1 MTLSLRQIVADLNL
15 SAGALAALGAAL
27 EAQTRGTEL
36 EPDIR
41 RHVEDV
47 VAALGARAALDN
59 SAPAELQPL
68 LGEIRAFAM
77 MNSQLLAAATRRA
90 GWAHCESEMLQA
102 AGDVSIAFPRA
113 LQRSIASHL
122 PGLADRLATPGASF
136 LDVGVGVG
144 ALSIEMARLWPT
156 LRIVGIDRWAPALAL
171 ARGRVQAAGLAQRI
185 ALREQT
191 AEELPD
197 VNAFD
202 LAWIP
207 GAFVSKEA
215 TRTLVPR
222 IYRALHPGGWLLFA
236 ITCSSDD
243 TLAAAVARLR
253 TAMFGGFVTTSETI
267 ALLLSRHGFAD
278 VQTLSRSPGSPGAV
292 VAARRPDA
300 VSQTAARTVPGR
312 PLDQRER

>member
-1 MTLSLRQIVADLNL
+1 MTPVSLRQIVADLNL

-27 EAQTRGTEL
+27 DARTRGTEL

-41 RHVEDV
+41 RYVEDV
-47 VAALGARAALDN
+47 VTALGARAALDDA
-59 SAPAELQPL
+59 APAELQPL
-68 LGEIRAFAM
+68 LGEIRAYAI
-77 MNSQLLAAATRRA
+77 MNSQLLAAATRRS
-90 GWAHCESEMLQA
+90 GWSHCEPEMLQA

-122 PGLADRLATPGASF
+122 PGLAERLAAPGASF

-156 LRIVGIDRWAPALAL
+156 LHIVGIDRWAPALAL

-191 AEELPD
+191 AEDLPD
-197 VNAFD
+197 IKAFD
-202 LAWIP
+202 LAWVP
-207 GAFVSKEA
+207 GAFVAKEA
-215 TRTLVPR
+215 TQTLIPR
-222 IYRALHPGGWLLFA
+222 LHRALRPGGWLLFA
-236 ITCSSDD
+236 IICSGDD

-267 ALLLSRHGFAD
+267 ELLLRRHGFAD
-278 VQTLSRSPGSPGAV
+278 VRTLPPSPGSRGAV

-300 VSQTAARTVPGR
+300 V
-312 PLDQRER
+312 

>member
-1 MTLSLRQIVADLNL
+1 MTPVSLRQIVADLNL

-27 EAQTRGTEL
+27 DAQTRGTAL

-41 RHVEDV
+41 HYVEGAV
-47 VAALGARAALDN
+47 TALGARAALDD
-59 SAPAELQPL
+59 STPAELQPL
-68 LGEIRAFAM
+68 LGEIRAYAII
-77 MNSQLLAAATRRA
+77 NSRLLAAATRRS
-90 GWAHCESEMLQA
+90 GWAHCAPEMLQA

-122 PGLADRLATPGASF
+122 PGLAERLAAPGASF

-144 ALSIEMARLWPT
+144 ALSIEVARLWPT
-156 LRIVGIDRWAPALAL
+156 LHIVGIDRWAPALAL

-185 ALREQT
+185 ALREQA
-191 AEELPD
+191 AEDLSD
-197 VNAFD
+197 INAFD

-215 TRTLVPR
+215 TQTLIPR
-222 IYRALHPGGWLLFA
+222 LYRALRPGGWLLFA
-236 ITCSSDD
+236 IICSSDN

-267 ALLLSRHGFAD
+267 GLLLSRHGFAD
-278 VQTLSRSPGSPGAV
+278 VRSLLPSAGSPGAV
-292 VAARRPDA
+292 VAARRPD
-300 VSQTAARTVPGR
+300 VV
-312 PLDQRER
+312 